1 MLKLFLSPVLLSQV
15 NRFNKSTDRG
25 LLVTDK
31 YIYKLEPKKQYKVLK
46 KLPLDSVSTHMGEHT
61 LWMQAHTQTHLL
73 VSLVNKSLLLP
84 SLMLSLSNIS
94 SIANVPCWDLSI
106 CYSFPQPD
114 YIITHCIR
122 APLSPLNPRLIK
134 HSVSPTMLIVA
145 GTDFLP

>member
-1 MLKLFLSPVLLSQV
+1 MLKLFLSPALLSQV

-25 LLVTDK
+25 LLITDK

-46 KLPLDSVSTHMGEHT
+46 KLPLDSVSTHVGEHT

-73 VSLVNKSLLLP
+73 ASLVNKSLLLP
-84 SLMLSLSNIS
+84 SLLLSLSNIS
-94 SIANVPCWDLSI
+94 SIANVPCWDLSV
-106 CYSFPQPD
+106 CYSLI

-122 APLSPLNPRLIK
+122 ASLSPLNPRLIK
-134 HSVSPTMLIVA
+134 HILSPTMLIVA